1 VTTPLRPEGP
11 TEGDS
16 VKRRTR
22 STRLIASGLAA
33 LALAVILVG
42 CGSTSTPSASP
53 STIYP
58 QGSPTGTLPAAKAYL
73 NDAQT
78 ILGQVATTV
87 GALPAAVQGM
97 NKTPDATWTAAA
109 TQLQSVATQL
119 GSEAN
124 ALAALQPPTALQP
137 VQDAVVKGIQ
147 TAQSGVSKLA
157 TKIAAKPARLANK
170 TAQVQAKANQL
181 KAQLDGLSQ
190 QLKSA
195 LGI

>member
-1 VTTPLRPEGP
+1 MK
-11 TEGDS
+11 
-16 VKRRTR
+16 KRMR
-22 STRLIASGLAA
+22 SSKAAVVALAA
-33 LALAVILVG
+33 LALAVILAG
-42 CGSTSTPSASP
+42 CGSSSSPSSAP

-78 ILGQVATTV
+78 ILGQVGATV

-97 NKTPDATWTAAA
+97 NKVPDATWTAAA
-109 TQLQSVATQL
+109 AQLQSIATQL
-119 GSEAN
+119 GSEASG
-124 ALAALQPPTALQP
+124 LAALQPPTALQP

-147 TAQSGVSKLA
+147 TAQSGVQQLA
-157 TKIAAKPARLANK
+157 TKIAAKPANLANK
-170 TAQVQAKANQL
+170 VAQVQAKVNQF
-181 KAQLDGLSQ
+181 KSQLDGLSQ

>member
-1 VTTPLRPEGP
+1 MTG
-11 TEGDS
+11 
-16 VKRRTR
+16 
-22 STRLIASGLAA
+22 ALAA
-33 LALAVILVG
+33 LVLAVILVG
-42 CGSTSTPSASP
+42 CGSSASPSAAP

-119 GSEAN
+119 GSEAS
-124 ALAALQPPTALQP
+124 ALAALQPPRALQP
-137 VQDAVVKGIQ
+137 VQDAAVKGIQ
-147 TAQSGVSKLA
+147 TAQSGIDKLA
-157 TKIAAKPARLANK
+157 TKLAAKPQSLANK
-170 TAQVQAKANQL
+170 TAQVQAQVNQL

>member
-1 VTTPLRPEGP
+1 
-11 TEGDS
+11 

-22 STRLIASGLAA
+22 STRLMAGALAA
-33 LALAVILVG
+33 LALAVILAG
-42 CGSTSTPSASP
+42 CGSTSSPSAAP

-58 QGSPTGTLPAAKAYL
+58 QASATGTIPAAKAYL

-78 ILGQVATTV
+78 ILGQVSTTV
-87 GALPAAVQGM
+87 GTLPAAVKGM
-97 NKTPDATWTAAA
+97 SKTPDATWTSAAA
-109 TQLQSVATQL
+109 QLQSTATQL
-119 GSEAN
+119 GGEAT
-124 ALAALQPPTALQP
+124 ALAALQPPSVLKP

-157 TKIAAKPARLANK
+157 TKIAAKPASLANK

>member
-1 VTTPLRPEGP
+1 M
-11 TEGDS
+11 
-16 VKRRTR
+16 KTR
-22 STRLIASGLAA
+22 MRGTRLMTGALAA
-33 LALAVILVG
+33 VVLVVILVG
-42 CGSTSTPSASP
+42 CGSSTSPSAAP

-87 GALPAAVQGM
+87 GAMPAAVQGM
-97 NKTPDATWTAAA
+97 NKTPDATWTSAA
-109 TQLQSVATQL
+109 TQLQSISTQL
-119 GSEAN
+119 GSEASS
-124 ALAALQPPTALQP
+124 LAALQPPTVLKP

-147 TAQSGVSKLA
+147 AAQSGIDKLA
-157 TKIAAKPARLANK
+157 TKIASKPQSLANK
-170 TAQVQAKANQL
+170 TAQVQAEVNKL